1 VVSIPCLKEH
11 LKRDREVLGKE
22 YPLVHKAKDYP
33 GLLLGKLLPKK
44 YGLEKHRLI
53 GHFDPWFNLVIPPL
67 LYPDDPLRAVA
78 SAWLHDSLDMEA
90 SEKKRAS
97 GAGQAPRERQEPR

>member
-1 VVSIPCLKEH
+1 VRVPCLREH
-11 LKRDREVLGKE
+11 LKRDREVLGRE

-33 GLLLGKLLPKK
+33 GLLLGKLLPEK

-53 GHFDPWFNLVIPPL
+53 GHYDPWFNLVVPPL

-78 SAWLHDSLDMEA
+78 SAWLHDSLDL
-90 SEKKRAS
+90 
-97 GAGQAPRERQEPR
+97 ERSRGRRPQKVYERRRQRS